1 MTTKAQFLQQFQDS
15 LTRLGGVHTKIAAS
29 ITQKKTFSEELIVKL
44 RDINGKIQGLAGE
57 ITRLKSEVDGLHS
70 QVQSNTASIG
80 SKDKEVTDLQ
90 QRISALE
97 AEKQQLDNQLRDL
110 ESRYASEKNA
120 AQQQIDQHEASIRT
134 LTEQNTA
141 IKAQADAL
149 TAELAGKG
157 DLQGQHAAEITKL
170 TEESRQQLA
179 AQQQANEDKI
189 NQLHGE
195 VQSLQEVETHLNQQL
210 AAKTAEVETHTQNI
224 SSTQTT
230 TQSQITQLTT
240 QIAALEAEN
249 KDFLD
254 RIIAATQVI
263 QQATGALE
271 ALEASIPPD
280 AQTGTDITALFDEI
294 NRSIQNISGV
304 IQGRAAAPPP
314 SPGPGP
320 SSGLPKVLKLPLT
333 TPLAYL
339 GKNFTLGELI
349 TDLNSKPKTNSRGQQ
364 TAYALTI
371 QQINGAT
378 DADDVIYIL
387 QKNNITL
394 TRAGKIFGGKRQ
406 NTTKKTRTKKNKTN
420 KNKTNKN
427 KTKKQKGG
435 FTYRHIKRR
444 SINSSRKHS

>member
-1 MTTKAQFLQQFQDS
+1 MATKEQFLQQFQDS

-29 ITQKKTFSEELIVKL
+29 IAQKKQFSDSIIVKL
-44 RDINGKIQGLAGE
+44 RDINGKIQALAGE
-57 ITRLKSEVDGLHS
+57 ITRLKAEVDGLHG

-80 SKDKEVTDLQ
+80 SKDKEVADLQ
-90 QRISALE
+90 QRIVASE
-97 AEKQQLDNQLRDL
+97 AEKQQLDERLRDL

-179 AQQQANEDKI
+179 AQQQANEDELAK
-189 NQLHGE
+189 LHGE
-195 VQSLQEVETHLNQQL
+195 LQNLQAVEAHLNQQL

-224 SSTQTT
+224 SATQTT
-230 TQSQITQLTT
+230 TQAQITQLTT

-254 RIIAATQVI
+254 RIIAATQAI

-294 NRSIQNISGV
+294 NHSIQNISGV
-304 IQGRAAAPPP
+304 IQGHAAAAPLVPVP
-314 SPGPGP
+314 PGPG
-320 SSGLPKVLKLPLT
+320 SPKVLRLPLA
-333 TPLAYL
+333 TPIDYL

-349 TDLNSKPKTNSRGQQ
+349 TDLNSKPKVNSRGQQ
-364 TAYALTI
+364 TPYESTL
-371 QQINGAT
+371 QQIKGAT
-378 DADDVIYIL
+378 DAADVITIF

-406 NTTKKTRTKKNKTN
+406 NITKKTRTKKNK
-420 KNKTNKN
+420 
-427 KTKKQKGG
+427 KQKGG
-435 FTYRHIKRR
+435 FTYSHTKRR
-444 SINSSRKHS
+444 SITSSHRRGSTKSSSKRNSRL